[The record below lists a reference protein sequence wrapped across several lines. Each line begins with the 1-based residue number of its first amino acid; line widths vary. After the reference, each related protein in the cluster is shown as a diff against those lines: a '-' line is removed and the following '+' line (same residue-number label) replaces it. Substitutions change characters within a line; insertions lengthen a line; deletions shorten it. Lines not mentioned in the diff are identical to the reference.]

1 MLPRLH
7 HHFVIQAALAL
18 LAVCVAGSVAGWST
32 RVRFMFSRHGLPTWT
47 PLPVFS
53 TARAQRI
60 MVYFNDHPR
69 LAQTLLVWTPKERL
83 ALALRT
89 FDKRG
94 PMPASKALTTCLWIA
109 HAEVGLDQIERS
121 FDALSDIRFATQKVL
136 PVISDI
142 VSKNPRTG
150 SRVFGDPIERLT
162 RSYMHLPDISLE
174 VLEPLPLRFV
184 GSGLA
189 GQHFSSRT
197 VIARSLL
204 QRFPTQDPALMFQ
217 ILQHWRHLW
226 SHSSTHQGTTF
237 QDVLENLSQ
246 HPAIDEPAFA
256 TAVLTLL
263 ERSPIYAVLEAL
275 RDFPGHC
282 ELITS
287 LALCKAPGT
296 ASELALAASVIAA

>member
-1 MLPRLH
+1 
-7 HHFVIQAALAL
+7 
-18 LAVCVAGSVAGWST
+18 
-32 RVRFMFSRHGLPTWT
+32 
-47 PLPVFS
+47 
-53 TARAQRI
+53 
-60 MVYFNDHPR
+60 MVSFNDHPR
-69 LAQTLLVWTPKERL
+69 LAHALLVWTPKERL
-83 ALALRT
+83 ALALRS
-89 FDKRG
+89 FDQHG
-94 PMPASKALTTCLWIA
+94 VIPASTALTTCLWIA
-109 HAEVGLDQIERS
+109 HAETGLEQLERS
-121 FDALSDIRFATQKVL
+121 LDALRDIPNATWHLL

-150 SRVFGDPIERLT
+150 PRVFEEPIKRLA

-174 VLEPLPLRFV
+174 VLEPLPLRFA

-204 QRFPTQDPALMFQ
+204 QRFPAQDPALMFQ

-226 SHSSTHQGTTF
+226 SHSSIHQGTTF
-237 QDVLENLSQ
+237 QDVLEILSQ